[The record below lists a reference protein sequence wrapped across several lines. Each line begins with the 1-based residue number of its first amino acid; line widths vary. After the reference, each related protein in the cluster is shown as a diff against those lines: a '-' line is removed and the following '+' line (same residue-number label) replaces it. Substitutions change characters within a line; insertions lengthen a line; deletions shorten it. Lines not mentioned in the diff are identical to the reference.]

1 MTLTE
6 LKYIVAVARE
16 RHFGRAAE
24 SCFISQPSLSVAV
37 KKLEDE
43 LGVHIFERRSQEIS
57 LTPVGETIVEQ
68 AQKVLDEVRHLEEL
82 AIQGQDP
89 LIGPLRV
96 GVIFTISPYL
106 TPGLVHQMLDLA
118 PKMPLILTE
127 NYTSNLL
134 DQLRNGQIDV
144 AIMALPINEPG
155 LMLAPLYDE
164 DFVVA
169 VPKDHAWAHESV
181 IHKEDLREANLL
193 LLGKG
198 HCLRDQIL
206 NVCPETNSLRGRI
219 SSIQK
224 TVEGSSLLT
233 IHHMVAQGLGITV
246 LPSSA
251 LKETKDDGLVRAIPF
266 EKPAPTRR
274 VIIAWRK
281 TFNRLPAIEM
291 IRKGVARLNLEG
303 CKTLNLPP
311 VSSISAPNE

>member
-37 KKLEDE
+37 RKLEDE
-43 LGVHIFERRSQEIS
+43 LGVHLFERRFQEIS
-57 LTPVGETIVEQ
+57 LTPIGEAIVEQ
-68 AQKVLDEVRHLEEL
+68 AQKVLDEVHHIEEIAL
-82 AIQGQDP
+82 QGQDP
-89 LIGPLRV
+89 LCGPLRL

-106 TPGLVHQMLDLA
+106 MPGLVHKMLQLA

-127 NYTSNLL
+127 NYTGELL
-134 DQLRNGQIDV
+134 EQLRAGQIDV
-144 AIMALPINEPG
+144 AIMALPIHEPG

-164 DFVVA
+164 ELVVA
-169 VPKDHAWAHESV
+169 VPHNHPWANQSE
-181 IHKEDLREANLL
+181 IDREDVRSANLL

-198 HCLRDQIL
+198 HCLRDEVLAI
-206 NVCPETNSLRGRI
+206 CPETNSKNRQT
-219 SSIQK
+219 SSLQK

-246 LPSSA
+246 LPSSS
-251 LKETKDDGLVRAIPF
+251 LKETSGDDLVKAIPF
-266 EKPAPTRR
+266 NKPTPTRR

-281 TFNRLPAIEM
+281 SFTRQAAIDM
-291 IRKGVARLNLEG
+291 IRQAVTSLPMEG
-303 CKTLNLPP
+303 CRMLNLPP
-311 VSSISAPNE
+311 VSSVSDE

>member
-37 KKLEDE
+37 RKLEDE
-43 LGVHIFERRSQEIS
+43 LGVHLFERRFQEIS
-57 LTPVGETIVEQ
+57 LTPIGEAIVEQ
-68 AQKVLDEVRHLEEL
+68 AQKVLDEVHHIEEIAL
-82 AIQGQDP
+82 QGQDP
-89 LIGPLRV
+89 LCGPLRL

-106 TPGLVHQMLDLA
+106 MPGLVHKMLQLA

-127 NYTSNLL
+127 NYTGELL
-134 DQLRNGQIDV
+134 EQLRAGQIDV
-144 AIMALPINEPG
+144 AIMALPIHESG

-164 DFVVA
+164 ELVVA
-169 VPKDHAWAHESV
+169 VPHNHSWANQSE
-181 IHKEDLREANLL
+181 IDREDVRSANLL

-198 HCLRDQIL
+198 HCLRDQVLAI
-206 NVCPETNSLRGRI
+206 CPETNSKNRQT
-219 SSIQK
+219 SSLQK

-246 LPSSA
+246 LPSSS
-251 LKETKDDGLVRAIPF
+251 LKETSGDDLVKPIPF
-266 EKPAPTRR
+266 NKPTPTRR

-281 TFNRLPAIEM
+281 SFTRQAAIDM
-291 IRKGVARLNLEG
+291 IRQAVTSLPMEG
-303 CKTLNLPP
+303 CRMLNLPP
-311 VSSISAPNE
+311 VSSVSDE

>member
-37 KKLEDE
+37 RKLEDE
-43 LGVHIFERRSQEIS
+43 LGVHLFERRFQEIS
-57 LTPVGETIVEQ
+57 LTPIGEAIVEQ
-68 AQKVLDEVRHLEEL
+68 AQKVLDEVHHIEEIAL
-82 AIQGQDP
+82 QGQDP
-89 LIGPLRV
+89 LCGPLRL

-106 TPGLVHQMLDLA
+106 MPGLVHKMLQLA

-127 NYTSNLL
+127 NYTGELL
-134 DQLRNGQIDV
+134 EQLRAGQIDV
-144 AIMALPINEPG
+144 AIMALPIHESG

-164 DFVVA
+164 ELVVA
-169 VPKDHAWAHESV
+169 VPHNHPWANQSE
-181 IHKEDLREANLL
+181 IDREDVRSANLL

-198 HCLRDQIL
+198 HCLRDQVLAI
-206 NVCPETNSLRGRI
+206 CPETNSKNRQT
-219 SSIQK
+219 SSLQK

-246 LPSSA
+246 LPSSS
-251 LKETKDDGLVRAIPF
+251 LKETSGDDLVKAIPF
-266 EKPAPTRR
+266 NKPTPTRR

-281 TFNRLPAIEM
+281 SFTRQAAIDM
-291 IRKGVARLNLEG
+291 IRQAVTSLPMEG
-303 CKTLNLPP
+303 CRMLNLPP
-311 VSSISAPNE
+311 VSSVSDE

>member
-37 KKLEDE
+37 RKLEDE
-43 LGVHIFERRSQEIS
+43 LGVHLFERRFQEIS
-57 LTPVGETIVEQ
+57 LTPIGEAIVEQ
-68 AQKVLDEVRHLEEL
+68 AQKVLDEVHHIEEIAL
-82 AIQGQDP
+82 QGQDP
-89 LIGPLRV
+89 LCGPLRL

-106 TPGLVHQMLDLA
+106 MPGLVHKMLQLA

-127 NYTSNLL
+127 NYTGELL
-134 DQLRNGQIDV
+134 EQLRAGQIDV
-144 AIMALPINEPG
+144 AIMALPIHEPG

-164 DFVVA
+164 ELVVA
-169 VPKDHAWAHESV
+169 VPHNHPWANQSE
-181 IHKEDLREANLL
+181 IDREDVRSANLL

-198 HCLRDQIL
+198 HCLRDQVLAI
-206 NVCPETNSLRGRI
+206 CPETNSKNRQT
-219 SSIQK
+219 SSLQK

-246 LPSSA
+246 LPSSSF
-251 LKETKDDGLVRAIPF
+251 KETSGDDLVKAIPF
-266 EKPAPTRR
+266 NKPTPTRR

-281 TFNRLPAIEM
+281 SFTRQAAIDM
-291 IRKGVARLNLEG
+291 IRQAVTSLPMEG
-303 CKTLNLPP
+303 CRMLNLPP
-311 VSSISAPNE
+311 VSSVSDE

>member
-6 LKYIVAVARE
+6 LKYIVALARE

-43 LGVHIFERRSQEIS
+43 LGIKVFERRSQVIS
-57 LTPVGETIVEQ
+57 LTPIGESIVDQ
-68 AQKVLDEVRHLEEL
+68 AQKVLLEVKRVEEL
-82 AIQGQDP
+82 AMQGKDP
-89 LIGPLRV
+89 LCGPLRL

-106 TPGLVHQMLDLA
+106 TPALVHEMKTAVPQ
-118 PKMPLILTE
+118 MPLILTE
-127 NYTSNLL
+127 NYTDKLL
-134 DQLRNGQIDV
+134 EQLRAGQIDA

-155 LMLAPLYDE
+155 LMIQPLYQE

-169 VPKDHAWAHESV
+169 VPSSHAWAERED
-181 IHKEDLREANLL
+181 IHTDEVQSEHLL

-206 NVCPETNSLRGRI
+206 NVCPEANPRRTATDLQR
-219 SSIQK
+219 

-246 LPSSA
+246 LPASA
-251 LKETKDDGLVRAIPF
+251 QKETHNDPLVRTIPF
-266 EKPAPTRR
+266 VQPSPSRR
-274 VIIAWRK
+274 VVIVWRRS
-281 TFNRLPAIEM
+281 FNRAEAVQTIADA
-291 IRKGVARLNLEG
+291 ARRLKLEG
-303 CKTLNLPP
+303 CKMLNLPP
-311 VSSISAPNE
+311 VTSSAN

>member
-37 KKLEDE
+37 RKLEDE
-43 LGVHIFERRSQEIS
+43 LGVHLFERRFQEIS
-57 LTPVGETIVEQ
+57 LTPIGEAIVEQ
-68 AQKVLDEVRHLEEL
+68 AQKVLDEVHHIEEI
-82 AIQGQDP
+82 AMQGQDP
-89 LIGPLRV
+89 LCGPLRL

-106 TPGLVHQMLDLA
+106 MPGLVHKMLQLA

-127 NYTSNLL
+127 NYTGELL
-134 DQLRNGQIDV
+134 EQLRAGQIDV
-144 AIMALPINEPG
+144 AIMALPIHEPG

-164 DFVVA
+164 ELVVA
-169 VPKDHAWAHESV
+169 VPHNHPWANQSE
-181 IHKEDLREANLL
+181 IDREDIRSANLL

-198 HCLRDQIL
+198 HCLRDQVLAI
-206 NVCPETNSLRGRI
+206 CPESNSKTRQTTSL
-219 SSIQK
+219 QK

-246 LPSSA
+246 LPSSS
-251 LKETKDDGLVRAIPF
+251 LKETSGDDLVKAIPF
-266 EKPAPTRR
+266 NKPTPTRR

-281 TFNRLPAIEM
+281 SFTRLAAIDM
-291 IRKGVARLNLEG
+291 IRQAVSSLPMEG
-303 CKTLNLPP
+303 CRMLNLPP
-311 VSSISAPNE
+311 VSSVSDE

>member
-37 KKLEDE
+37 RKLEDE
-43 LGVHIFERRSQEIS
+43 LGVHLFERHFQEIS
-57 LTPVGETIVEQ
+57 LTPIGEAIVEQ
-68 AQKVLDEVRHLEEL
+68 AQKVLDEVHHIEEIAL
-82 AIQGQDP
+82 QGQDP
-89 LIGPLRV
+89 LCGPLRL

-106 TPGLVHQMLDLA
+106 MPGLVHKMLQLA

-127 NYTSNLL
+127 NYTGELL
-134 DQLRNGQIDV
+134 EQLRAGQIDV
-144 AIMALPINEPG
+144 AIMALPIHEPG

-164 DFVVA
+164 ELVVA
-169 VPKDHAWAHESV
+169 VPHNHPWANQSE
-181 IHKEDLREANLL
+181 IDREDVRSANLL

-198 HCLRDQIL
+198 HCLRDQVLAI
-206 NVCPETNSLRGRI
+206 CPETNSKNRQT
-219 SSIQK
+219 SSLQK

-246 LPSSA
+246 LPSSS
-251 LKETKDDGLVRAIPF
+251 LKETSGDDLVKAIPF
-266 EKPAPTRR
+266 NKPTPTRR

-281 TFNRLPAIEM
+281 SFTRQAAIDM
-291 IRKGVARLNLEG
+291 IRQAVTSLPMEG
-303 CKTLNLPP
+303 CRMLNLPP
-311 VSSISAPNE
+311 VSSVSDE

>member
-37 KKLEDE
+37 RKLEDE
-43 LGVHIFERRSQEIS
+43 LGVHLFERRFQEIS
-57 LTPVGETIVEQ
+57 LTTNGEAIVEQ
-68 AQKVLDEVRHLEEL
+68 AQKVLDEVHHIEEIAL
-82 AIQGQDP
+82 QGQDP
-89 LIGPLRV
+89 LCGPLRL

-106 TPGLVHQMLDLA
+106 MPGLVHKMLQLA

-127 NYTSNLL
+127 NYTGELL
-134 DQLRNGQIDV
+134 EQLRAGQIDV
-144 AIMALPINEPG
+144 AIMALPIHEPG

-164 DFVVA
+164 ELVVA
-169 VPKDHAWAHESV
+169 VPHNHPWANQSE
-181 IHKEDLREANLL
+181 IDREDVRSANLL

-198 HCLRDQIL
+198 HCLRDQVLAI
-206 NVCPETNSLRGRI
+206 CPETNSKNRQT
-219 SSIQK
+219 SSLQK

-246 LPSSA
+246 LPSSS
-251 LKETKDDGLVRAIPF
+251 LKETSGDDLVKAIPF
-266 EKPAPTRR
+266 NKPTPTRR

-281 TFNRLPAIEM
+281 SFTRQAAIDM
-291 IRKGVARLNLEG
+291 IRQAVTSLPMEG
-303 CKTLNLPP
+303 CRMLNLPP
-311 VSSISAPNE
+311 VSSVSDE

>member
-37 KKLEDE
+37 RKLEDE
-43 LGVHIFERRSQEIS
+43 LGVHLFERRFQEIS
-57 LTPVGETIVEQ
+57 LTPIGEAIVEQ
-68 AQKVLDEVRHLEEL
+68 AQKVLDEVHHIEEIAL
-82 AIQGQDP
+82 QGQDP
-89 LIGPLRV
+89 LCGPLRL

-106 TPGLVHQMLDLA
+106 MPGLVHKMLQLA

-127 NYTSNLL
+127 NYTGELL
-134 DQLRNGQIDV
+134 EQLRAGQIDV
-144 AIMALPINEPG
+144 AIMALPIHEPG

-164 DFVVA
+164 ELVVA
-169 VPKDHAWAHESV
+169 VPHNHPWANQSE
-181 IHKEDLREANLL
+181 IDREDVRSANLL

-198 HCLRDQIL
+198 HCLRDQVLAI
-206 NVCPETNSLRGRI
+206 CPETNSKNRQT
-219 SSIQK
+219 SSLQK

-246 LPSSA
+246 LPSSS
-251 LKETKDDGLVRAIPF
+251 LKETSGDDLVKAIPF
-266 EKPAPTRR
+266 NKPTPTRR

-281 TFNRLPAIEM
+281 SFTRQAAIDM
-291 IRKGVARLNLEG
+291 IRQAVTSLPMEG
-303 CKTLNLPP
+303 CRMLNLPP
-311 VSSISAPNE
+311 VRSVSDE

>member
-37 KKLEDE
+37 RKLEDE
-43 LGVHIFERRSQEIS
+43 LGVHLFERRFQEIS
-57 LTPVGETIVEQ
+57 LTPIGEAIVEQ
-68 AQKVLDEVRHLEEL
+68 AQKVLDEVHHIEEIAL
-82 AIQGQDP
+82 QGQDP
-89 LIGPLRV
+89 LCGPLRL

-106 TPGLVHQMLDLA
+106 MPGLVHKMLQLA

-127 NYTSNLL
+127 NYTGELL
-134 DQLRNGQIDV
+134 EQLRAGQIDV
-144 AIMALPINEPG
+144 AIMALPIHEPG

-164 DFVVA
+164 ELVVA
-169 VPKDHAWAHESV
+169 VPHNHPWANQSE
-181 IHKEDLREANLL
+181 IDREDVRSANLL

-198 HCLRDQIL
+198 HCLRDQVLAI
-206 NVCPETNSLRGRI
+206 CPETNSKNRQT
-219 SSIQK
+219 SSLQK

-246 LPSSA
+246 LPSSS
-251 LKETKDDGLVRAIPF
+251 LKETSGDDLVKAIPF
-266 EKPAPTRR
+266 NKPTPTRR

-281 TFNRLPAIEM
+281 SFTRQAAIDM
-291 IRKGVARLNLEG
+291 IRQAVTSLPMEG
-303 CKTLNLPP
+303 CRMLNLPP
-311 VSSISAPNE
+311 VSWVSDE

>member
-37 KKLEDE
+37 RKLEDE
-43 LGVHIFERRSQEIS
+43 LGVHLFERRFQEIS
-57 LTPVGETIVEQ
+57 LTPIGEAIVEQ
-68 AQKVLDEVRHLEEL
+68 AQKVLDEVHHIEEIAL
-82 AIQGQDP
+82 QGQDP
-89 LIGPLRV
+89 LCGPLRL

-106 TPGLVHQMLDLA
+106 MPGLVHKMLELA

-127 NYTSNLL
+127 NYTGELL
-134 DQLRNGQIDV
+134 EQLRAGQIDV
-144 AIMALPINEPG
+144 AIMALPIHGPG

-164 DFVVA
+164 ELVVA
-169 VPKDHAWAHESV
+169 VPHNHPWANQSE
-181 IHKEDLREANLL
+181 IHREDVRTANLL

-198 HCLRDQIL
+198 HCLRDQVLAI
-206 NVCPETNSLRGRI
+206 CPESNGKNRQITSL
-219 SSIQK
+219 QK

-246 LPSSA
+246 LPSSS
-251 LKETKDDGLVRAIPF
+251 LKETSGDDLVKAIPF
-266 EKPAPTRR
+266 NKPTPTRR

-281 TFNRLPAIEM
+281 SFTRLAAIDM
-291 IRKGVARLNLEG
+291 IRQAVSSLPMEG
-303 CKTLNLPP
+303 CRMLNLPP
-311 VSSISAPNE
+311 VSSVSDE

>member
-6 LKYIVAVARE
+6 LKYIIAVARE

-37 KKLEDE
+37 RKLEEE
-43 LGVHIFERRSQEIS
+43 LGVHIFERRSQEVS
-57 LTPVGETIVEQ
+57 LTPVGESIVEQ
-68 AQKVLDEVRHLEEL
+68 AQKVLDDVRRIEEL
-82 AIQGQDP
+82 AVQGKDP
-89 LIGPLRV
+89 LCGPLRL
-96 GVIFTISPYL
+96 GAIFTISPYL
-106 TPGLVHQMLDLA
+106 MPGLVHKMLHIA
-118 PKMPLILTE
+118 PKMPLILSE
-127 NYTSNLL
+127 NYTANLL
-134 DQLRNGQIDV
+134 EQLRAGEIDV

-155 LMLAPLYDE
+155 LMFMPLYDE
-164 DFVVA
+164 EFVVA
-169 VPKDHAWAHESV
+169 VPHDHPWAQRSE
-181 IHKEDLREANLL
+181 IHRDEVRSGKLL

-206 NVCPETNSLRGRI
+206 EACPESAPRKNGTTA
-219 SSIQK
+219 IQR

-246 LPSSA
+246 LPTSA
-251 LKETKDDGLVRAIPF
+251 LQETSGDELIKAIPF

-281 TFNRLPAIEM
+281 TFNRMPAIET
-291 IRKGVARLNLEG
+291 IKTAVNGLNLEG

-311 VSSISAPNE
+311 VSSASVIP

>member
-37 KKLEDE
+37 RKLEDE
-43 LGVHIFERRSQEIS
+43 LGVHLFERRFQEIS
-57 LTPVGETIVEQ
+57 LTPIGEAIVEQ
-68 AQKVLDEVRHLEEL
+68 AQKVLDEVHHIEEIAL
-82 AIQGQDP
+82 QGQDP
-89 LIGPLRV
+89 LCGPLRL

-106 TPGLVHQMLDLA
+106 MPGLVHKMLQLA

-127 NYTSNLL
+127 NYTGELL
-134 DQLRNGQIDV
+134 EQLRAGQIDV
-144 AIMALPINEPG
+144 AIMALPIHESG

-164 DFVVA
+164 ELVVA
-169 VPKDHAWAHESV
+169 VPHNHPWANQSE
-181 IHKEDLREANLL
+181 IDREDVRSANLL

-198 HCLRDQIL
+198 HCLRDQVLAI
-206 NVCPETNSLRGRI
+206 CPETNSKNRQT
-219 SSIQK
+219 SSLQK

-246 LPSSA
+246 LPSSS
-251 LKETKDDGLVRAIPF
+251 LKETSGDDLVKPIPF
-266 EKPAPTRR
+266 NKPTPTRR

-281 TFNRLPAIEM
+281 SFTRQAAIDM
-291 IRKGVARLNLEG
+291 IRQAVTSLPMEG
-303 CKTLNLPP
+303 CRMLNLPP
-311 VSSISAPNE
+311 VSSVSDE

>member
-37 KKLEDE
+37 RKLEDE
-43 LGVHIFERRSQEIS
+43 LGVHLFERRFQEIS
-57 LTPVGETIVEQ
+57 LTPIGEAIVEQ
-68 AQKVLDEVRHLEEL
+68 AQKVLDEVHHIEEIAL
-82 AIQGQDP
+82 QGQDP
-89 LIGPLRV
+89 LCGPLRL

-106 TPGLVHQMLDLA
+106 MPGLVHKMLQLA

-127 NYTSNLL
+127 NYTGELL
-134 DQLRNGQIDV
+134 EQLRAGQIDV
-144 AIMALPINEPG
+144 AIMALPIHEPG

-164 DFVVA
+164 ELVVA
-169 VPKDHAWAHESV
+169 VPHNHPWANQSE
-181 IHKEDLREANLL
+181 IDREDVRSANFL

-198 HCLRDQIL
+198 HCLRDQVLAI
-206 NVCPETNSLRGRI
+206 CPETNSKNRQT
-219 SSIQK
+219 SSLQK

-246 LPSSA
+246 LPSSS
-251 LKETKDDGLVRAIPF
+251 LKETSGDDLVKAIPF
-266 EKPAPTRR
+266 NKPTPTRR

-281 TFNRLPAIEM
+281 SFTRQAAIDM
-291 IRKGVARLNLEG
+291 IRQAVTSLPMEG
-303 CKTLNLPP
+303 CRMLNLPP
-311 VSSISAPNE
+311 VSSVSDE

>member
-37 KKLEDE
+37 RKLEDE
-43 LGVHIFERRSQEIS
+43 LGVHLFERRFQEIS
-57 LTPVGETIVEQ
+57 LTPIGEAIVEQ
-68 AQKVLDEVRHLEEL
+68 AQKVLDEVHHIEEIAL
-82 AIQGQDP
+82 QGQDP
-89 LIGPLRV
+89 LCGPLRL

-106 TPGLVHQMLDLA
+106 MPGLVHKMLQLA

-127 NYTSNLL
+127 NYTGELL
-134 DQLRNGQIDV
+134 EQLRAGQIDV
-144 AIMALPINEPG
+144 AIMALPIHEPG

-164 DFVVA
+164 ELVVA
-169 VPKDHAWAHESV
+169 VPHNHPWANQSE
-181 IHKEDLREANLL
+181 IDREDVRSANLL

-198 HCLRDQIL
+198 HCLRDQVLAI
-206 NVCPETNSLRGRI
+206 CPETNSKNRQT
-219 SSIQK
+219 SSLQK

-246 LPSSA
+246 LPSSS
-251 LKETKDDGLVRAIPF
+251 LKETSGDDLVKAIPF
-266 EKPAPTRR
+266 NKPTPTRL

-281 TFNRLPAIEM
+281 SFTRQAAIDM
-291 IRKGVARLNLEG
+291 IRQAVTSLPMEG
-303 CKTLNLPP
+303 CRMLNLPP
-311 VSSISAPNE
+311 VSSVSDE

>member
-6 LKYIVAVARE
+6 LKYIIAVARE

-37 KKLEDE
+37 RKLEEE
-43 LGVHIFERRSQEIS
+43 LGVHIFERRSQEVS
-57 LTPVGETIVEQ
+57 LTPVGENIVEQ
-68 AQKVLDEVRHLEEL
+68 AQKVLEEVRRIEEL
-82 AIQGQDP
+82 AIQGKDP
-89 LIGPLRV
+89 LCGPLRL
-96 GVIFTISPYL
+96 GAIFTISPYL
-106 TPGLVHQMLDLA
+106 MPGLVHKMLHLA
-118 PKMPLILTE
+118 PKMPLILSE
-127 NYTSNLL
+127 NYTANLL
-134 DQLRNGQIDV
+134 EQLRSGEIDV
-144 AIMALPINEPG
+144 AIMALPITEPG
-155 LMLAPLYDE
+155 LMFMPLYDE

-169 VPKDHAWAHESV
+169 VPHDHPWAERSE
-181 IHKEDLREANLL
+181 IHRDEVRSGKLL

-206 NVCPETNSLRGRI
+206 EACPE
-219 SSIQK
+219 SIPRKNGATTLQR

-251 LKETKDDGLVRAIPF
+251 LKETNGDELIKAIPF

-281 TFNRLPAIEM
+281 SFNRMPAIET
-291 IRKGVARLNLEG
+291 IKKAVNSLNLEG

-311 VSSISAPNE
+311 VSSVSSVN

>member
-6 LKYIVAVARE
+6 LKYIIAVARE

-37 KKLEDE
+37 RKLEEE
-43 LGVHIFERRSQEIS
+43 LGVHIFERRSQEVS

-68 AQKVLDEVRHLEEL
+68 AQRVLEDVRKIEEL
-82 AIQGQDP
+82 AVQGKDP
-89 LIGPLRV
+89 LCGPLRL
-96 GVIFTISPYL
+96 GAIFTISPYL
-106 TPGLVHQMLDLA
+106 MPGLVHKMLKIA

-127 NYTSNLL
+127 NYTANLL
-134 DQLRNGQIDV
+134 EQLRSGDIDV

-155 LMLAPLYDE
+155 LMLMPLYDE

-169 VPKDHAWAHESV
+169 VPRDHEWASR
-181 IHKEDLREANLL
+181 KEIAREEVRTGKLL

-206 NVCPETNSLRGRI
+206 EACPE
-219 SSIQK
+219 SSPRKNGVTTMQK

-233 IHHMVAQGLGITV
+233 IHHMVAQGLGVTV

-251 LKETKDDGLVRAIPF
+251 LQETKCDELVKAIAF
-266 EKPAPTRR
+266 EKPTPTRR

-281 TFNRLPAIEM
+281 SFNRMPAIEA
-291 IRKGVARLNLEG
+291 IKTAVNSLNLEG
-303 CKTLNLPP
+303 CKVLNLPP
-311 VSSISAPNE
+311 VSSVSEAN

>member
-37 KKLEDE
+37 RKLEDE
-43 LGVHIFERRSQEIS
+43 LGVHLFERRFQEIS
-57 LTPVGETIVEQ
+57 LTPIGEAIVEQ
-68 AQKVLDEVRHLEEL
+68 AQKVLDEVHHIEEIAL
-82 AIQGQDP
+82 QGQDP
-89 LIGPLRV
+89 LCGPLRL

-106 TPGLVHQMLDLA
+106 MPGLVHKMLQLA

-127 NYTSNLL
+127 NYMGELL
-134 DQLRNGQIDV
+134 EQLRAGQIDV
-144 AIMALPINEPG
+144 AIMALPIHEPG

-164 DFVVA
+164 ELVVA
-169 VPKDHAWAHESV
+169 VPHNHPWANQSE
-181 IHKEDLREANLL
+181 IDREDVRSANLL

-198 HCLRDQIL
+198 HCLRDQVLAI
-206 NVCPETNSLRGRI
+206 CPETNSKNSQT
-219 SSIQK
+219 SSLQK

-246 LPSSA
+246 LPSSS
-251 LKETKDDGLVRAIPF
+251 LKETSGDDLVKDIPF
-266 EKPAPTRR
+266 NKPTPTRR

-281 TFNRLPAIEM
+281 SFTRQAAIDM
-291 IRKGVARLNLEG
+291 IRQAVTSLPMEG
-303 CKTLNLPP
+303 CRMLNLPP
-311 VSSISAPNE
+311 VSSVSDE